1 MTKSLK
7 RIYER
12 PEKIM
17 QLFAWLSA
25 AIVLFN
31 FVLLCA
37 NVFMRY
43 AFHSPIKGTTE
54 IVAMM
59 MAWVAYMGMPYTLLT
74 GKHMQLEA
82 IFEKLHGRT
91 KHIVSLIIYL
101 LAAVLFIIF
110 VKSSFDVFWQSWMIR
125 EESVAS
131 VTVYVFI
138 GKFGTF
144 LGWLLLAVQAV
155 LMAVYC
161 IQGILHPDKYE
172 PIGVFSEIP
181 DEEELQ
187 QLLKDGNEKK
197 GGADK

>member
-59 MAWVAYMGMPYTLLT
+59 MAWVAYMGMPYTYWENVAFV
-74 GKHMQLEA
+74 GKTLGGWH
-82 IFEKLHGRT
+82 T
-91 KHIVSLIIYL
+91 WVCLIP
-101 LAAVLFIIF
+101 
-110 VKSSFDVFWQSWMIR
+110 
-125 EESVAS
+125 
-131 VTVYVFI
+131 
-138 GKFGTF
+138 
-144 LGWLLLAVQAV
+144 
-155 LMAVYC
+155 C
-161 IQGILHPDKYE
+161 
-172 PIGVFSEIP
+172 
-181 DEEELQ
+181 
-187 QLLKDGNEKK
+187 
-197 GGADK
+197 